1 MKKFE
6 VLHQVVLFNGT
17 VVQPGDVI
25 EEKFVT
31 RRMKELGLVREIQES
46 VKTQEVEK
54 VKVQKT
60 EEPEK
65 VQETQETKKSKQ
77 EKNKKSEDSKKLLI
91 DDSSEVQVTIE

>member
-46 VKTQEVEK
+46 VKTQK
-54 VKVQKT
+54 VKKVEVQKT
-60 EEPEK
+60 KEPEK
-65 VQETQETKKSKQ
+65 VQETQETKKY
-77 EKNKKSEDSKKLLI
+77 EDSEKLFI
-91 DDSSEVQVTIE
+91 DDSSDVQVTIE